1 MKKALLGI
9 TPLQLGALRIL
20 CTAIFMLMVGFS
32 SLKKI
37 QKKHWKHLVYTALA
51 STLFPGFLFAF
62 AIQHIDSAIAS
73 ILNSLT
79 PFNALLL
86 GFWFFGYAFKKQQI
100 IGVLVGL
107 VGTLVL
113 ILKGASI
120 NPNQNY
126 WYAILVV
133 IASFGYALNANIV
146 KKHLSDLSALAITT
160 GNFLLL
166 ILPTLIILF
175 FTDFFITFKGTE
187 VQVNSLVWIAVL
199 SLFGTGMAKVMY
211 NKMVQIS
218 SPIFAT
224 SVAYIIPIVA
234 VFWGVLDGEKLSYI
248 QILAGLLILFGVY
261 LVNRSK

>member
-1 MKKALLGI
+1 
-9 TPLQLGALRIL
+9 
-20 CTAIFMLMVGFS
+20 
-32 SLKKI
+32 
-37 QKKHWKHLVYTALA
+37 
-51 STLFPGFLFAF
+51 
-62 AIQHIDSAIAS
+62 
-73 ILNSLT
+73 
-79 PFNALLL
+79 
-86 GFWFFGYAFKKQQI
+86 
-100 IGVLVGL
+100 
-107 VGTLVL
+107 LVL

-133 IASFGYALNANIV
+133 IASLGYALNANIV

-175 FTDFFITFKGTE
+175 FTDFFTTFKGTE
-187 VQVNSLVWIAVL
+187 VQLNSLVWIAVL

-248 QILAGLLILFGVY
+248 QILAGLLILLGVY